1 MILYIAYWYT
11 DRDLKHILTF
21 FVCKQLYVME
31 EQILLGRVIR
41 YKWWWQDLNLLHC
54 NTQKENVWA
63 RIIVWIVTNTFS
75 TMDLDAH
82 VRIFWDEMMLV
93 DILTSEMYIF
103 VQIVH
108 FEKSLLV
115 MNNGFLEK
123 KKIKKSVYL
132 NIWIFSKIVPISF
145 KLFLN
150 GLSMKMAYNV
160 DSLIQTLRCF

>member
-1 MILYIAYWYT
+1 
-11 DRDLKHILTF
+11 
-21 FVCKQLYVME
+21 
-31 EQILLGRVIR
+31 
-41 YKWWWQDLNLLHC
+41 
-54 NTQKENVWA
+54 
-63 RIIVWIVTNTFS
+63 
-75 TMDLDAH
+75 
-82 VRIFWDEMMLV
+82 MLV

-160 DSLIQTLRCF
+160 DSLIQTLHCF